1 MKNKMKKILLS
12 RSTGLTLIVFAA
24 MLCLAGV
31 NIPQVSDSSP
41 SFINGWKESHPLLA
55 PVISLLH
62 FDRMFSSEI
71 FVAIVFLLFFVMSFS
86 VWNLFT
92 RTRKKLAR
100 QNLKFSEKSFKNYF
114 SFISQDGDPVKN
126 VIDTFAG
133 KGYSLKNLSQGK
145 YLFRKYGFSRWGGFI
160 LHLGMLIIIAAALYT
175 FLFEKRG
182 FIQILER
189 DTFFGSSEEFLS
201 TENGVFASPFVP
213 NFNVTLEK
221 LTPDY
226 YPDGNLK
233 FVESSILVSTTAD
246 TRIHGSLSINN
257 PYKFGGVNIYQ
268 STSFGYT
275 ICLLLNKNGKDIPTY
290 FSLEHPDKL
299 GKPFTAI
306 SDFPTTDYVFK
317 MEFRP
322 DINGSSFSLN
332 QPSLH
337 LIVDE
342 KGMIQFDG
350 TMKPGESVR
359 LGDQELTFVDI
370 RHWSG
375 LILTE
380 NQSVIFIFLGFGL
393 VILGLIS
400 VYIFPMREIY
410 FVVEK
415 NENAIRLS
423 FGGRAVREPRRFEE
437 EFRNYIESI
446 YLKENFTNVK
456 SELVEI

>member
-1 MKNKMKKILLS
+1 MKNRLKKILLS
-12 RSTGLTLIVFAA
+12 RSTGLILIVFVT

-41 SFINGWKESHPLLA
+41 SFINGWKESHQLLA
-55 PVISLLH
+55 PIISLLH

-71 FVAIVFLLFFVMSFS
+71 FIAVVFLLFFVISFS

-92 RTRKKLAR
+92 SARKKIAK
-100 QNLKFSEKSFKNYF
+100 QNLRFSEKSFKNYF
-114 SFISQDGDPVKN
+114 SFISQDDNSVKN
-126 VIDTFAG
+126 VLDTLAG
-133 KGYSLKNLSQGK
+133 RGYSLKNLSQGK
-145 YLFRKYGFSRWGGFI
+145 YLFRKYGFSQWGGFI

-189 DTFFGSSEEFLS
+189 DTFFGNSEEFLS
-201 TENGVFASPFVP
+201 TENGIFTSPFVP
-213 NFNVTLEK
+213 NFNITLEK

-233 FVESSILVSTTAD
+233 FVESSVLVSTQTEASL
-246 TRIHGSLSINN
+246 HGSLSINN

-306 SDFPTTDYVFK
+306 SDFPTTDYIFK

-332 QPSLH
+332 QPSLR

-342 KGMIQFDG
+342 KGMTQFDG

-359 LGDQELTFVDI
+359 LGDQKLTFVDI

-393 VILGLIS
+393 IILGLIS

-410 FVVEK
+410 FAVEK
-415 NENAIRLS
+415 NENAIRLC
-423 FGGRAVREPRRFEE
+423 FGGRAVREPRQFEE

-446 YLKENFTNVK
+446 YLKESFTNVQ